1 MGTRRYGTRMTA
13 RTTQY
18 LIGVVFLLLGGWA
31 LLTPRWVIALTIR
44 PEFQSDDF
52 LAVFAVACFGAQ
64 ACLFALVA
72 FTARFTRRTFAAYGV
87 ALLPFFVFNWYFYFE
102 VPLLTELGLLD
113 FVGNLIMLGL
123 CWHGGRV
130 AER

>member
-1 MGTRRYGTRMTA
+1 MTA
-13 RTTQY
+13 RMAQN
-18 LIGVVFLLLGGWA
+18 LIGGVFLVLGGWA
-31 LLTPRWVIALTIR
+31 LVLPRSVIELTIR
-44 PEFQSDDF
+44 PEFQSEDF

-72 FTARFTRRTFAAYGV
+72 FTARFTRRTFAAYAA

-113 FVGNLIMLGL
+113 FAGNAVMLVL
-123 CWHGGRV
+123 CWLGWRA
-130 AER
+130 AEA

>member
-1 MGTRRYGTRMTA
+1 MAA

-18 LIGVVFLLLGGWA
+18 LIGAVFAVLGAWA
-31 LLTPRWVIALTIR
+31 LLAPDSVIELAVR
-44 PEFQSDDF
+44 PEFQSDDY
-52 LAVFAVACFGAQ
+52 LAKFALACFGAQ

-72 FTARFTRRTFAAYGV
+72 FTAIFTKRTFAAYGI
-87 ALLPFFVFNWYFYFE
+87 ALLPFFVFNYWFYFR
-102 VPLLTELGLLD
+102 VPLLTEVGLLD

-123 CWHGGRV
+123 CWHGWRV

>member
-1 MGTRRYGTRMTA
+1 MTA

-18 LIGVVFLLLGGWA
+18 LIGAVFAVLGAWA
-31 LLTPRWVIALTIR
+31 LLAPDSVIELAVR
-44 PEFQSDDF
+44 PEFQSDDY
-52 LAVFAVACFGAQ
+52 LAKFSLACFGAQ

-72 FTARFTRRTFAAYGV
+72 FTAIFTKRTFAAYGI
-87 ALLPFFVFNWYFYFE
+87 ALLPFFVFNYWFYFR
-102 VPLLTELGLLD
+102 VPLLTEVGLLD

-123 CWHGGRV
+123 CWHGWRV